1 MKTQHTPGPWNKD
14 EQGDANGNF
23 TIRPDD
29 GSTNGD
35 THAEVIA
42 TVYTEEDARLI
53 AAAPELLE
61 ACAAFDKA
69 LTREELEYALQL
81 TKIAIQKAFGRPSQA
96 NQV

>member
-1 MKTQHTPGPWNKD
+1 MKTAHTPAPWSKD

-35 THAEVIA
+35 IHAEVIA

-61 ACAAFDKA
+61 VLQYILPALKDTFDTFGDDYSKEAYNRAKQVIAKA
-69 LTREELEYALQL
+69 TQ
-81 TKIAIQKAFGRPSQA
+81 P
-96 NQV
+96 

>member
-1 MKTQHTPGPWNKD
+1 MKTAHTPAPWSKD

-35 THAEVIA
+35 IHAEVIA

-61 ACAAFDKA
+61 VLKYVLPILEDNNLTFGDDFAKEAFNRAEQAITKA
-69 LTREELEYALQL
+69 TQ
-81 TKIAIQKAFGRPSQA
+81 P
-96 NQV
+96 